1 MKHKKIGDLVRNI
14 HTGELHIIT
23 SAMECRYYEVDNQW
37 LIPEEHLD
45 DTEIYWCYF
54 PFCCTC
60 QDGWYDE
67 YDIKS
72 LGIYQST
79 PKEVS
84 NESR

>member
-1 MKHKKIGDLVRNI
+1 MVDTRRTLGGTMQVGDLIDDGLDNI
-14 HTGELHIIT
+14 GIVLKKL
-23 SAMECRYYEVDNQW
+23 YD
-37 LIPEEHLD
+37 D